1 MKQYYKQIE
10 AVQSKAIQETM
21 NELDQY
27 LTEQD
32 KAERKAVPVVINLN
46 DFGFDFKKRTETQQ
60 AKDDGILK
68 EFK

>member
-1 MKQYYKQIE
+1 MKQYYEQIE

-21 NELDQY
+21 TQAQLC
-27 LTEQD
+27 
-32 KAERKAVPVVINLN
+32 KAVPVVINLN

-60 AKDDGILK
+60 VKDDGILK